1 MRRLLDKLNKN
12 LLLKVAGFNSIYIL
26 IKIGTGAIMSW
37 VLANYVGAAGMG
49 ILGNLR
55 NFTQGVWSFASL
67 GLENGLVKNAAQHK
81 ENPVVLKKI
90 FNTGWTMSIMA
101 SIVAAVII
109 FFSAGWLDQE
119 LIAVDVDFSIVF
131 KVFATGLPFYVLFI
145 FMTSLMQGY
154 EWYKK
159 FITLNIIISLIVF
172 LISAYL
178 SFEYN
183 LTGALYAIALVP
195 FAQCLAG
202 VVFWFTRVKPQISLK
217 ELLVFNFDKKTSGQL
232 LKYSAMALFSAL
244 LIPLINILIRNM
256 VRVEVS
262 DAAAGWWEAVVRISG
277 YYMLFVTSLV
287 SLYVLP
293 SLSKDSSPSNYRIT
307 IMHFYKTMLPI
318 VIAGLVT
325 IYLCRHLILNI
336 LFTQEFDGAQPLFK
350 WQLLGDFIKV
360 ITTVIAF
367 RFIALNDLWRY
378 LVAEILS
385 IISFYLLSLYLIP
398 VYQEEGVVMAYLGNY
413 LFYLLVL
420 LVLLRKEL
428 FSKIAID

>member
-26 IKIGTGAIMSW
+26 IKIGTGTVMSW

-49 ILGNLR
+49 VLGNLR

-67 GLENGLVKNAAQHK
+67 GLENGLVKNTAEHK
-81 ENPVVLKKI
+81 ENPVVLKKVI
-90 FNTGWTMSIMA
+90 NTGWTMSIITSM
-101 SIVAAVII
+101 VAAIVI
-109 FFSAGWLDQE
+109 FFSARWLDQE
-119 LIAVDVDFSIVF
+119 LIAVDADFSLVF
-131 KVFATGLPFYVLFI
+131 KLFAIGLPFYVLFI
-145 FMTSLMQGY
+145 FITSLMQGY

-178 SFEYN
+178 SFEHN

-195 FAQCLAG
+195 FTQCLVG
-202 VVFWFTRVKPQISLK
+202 VLFWFTRVKAQIALK
-217 ELLVFNFDKKTSGQL
+217 ELLALNFDKRTSGQL
-232 LKYSAMALFSAL
+232 LKYSAMALFSTL
-244 LIPLINILIRNM
+244 LIPFVNILVRNT

-262 DAAAGWWEAVVRISG
+262 DVAAGWWEAVVRISG

-293 SLSKDSSPSNYRIT
+293 NLSKDSSLKNYRIT
-307 IMHFYKTMLPI
+307 IVHFYKTMLPI

-325 IYLCRHLILNI
+325 IYLSRNLILSI
-336 LFTQEFDGAQPLFK
+336 LFTEEFNGAQPLFK
-350 WQLLGDFIKV
+350 WQLLGDFIRV

-367 RFIALNDLWRY
+367 RFIAINDLWRY
-378 LVAEILS
+378 LTAEVLS
-385 IISFYLLSLYLIP
+385 ILSFYLLSIYFIP
-398 VYQEEGVVMAYLGNY
+398 IYQEEGVVIAYLGNY
-413 LFYLLVL
+413 LFYLVVL

-428 FSKIAID
+428 FSKIKVV

>member
-26 IKIGTGAIMSW
+26 IKIGTGTVMSW

-49 ILGNLR
+49 VLGNLR
-55 NFTQGVWSFASL
+55 NFTQGIWSFASL
-67 GLENGLVKNAAQHK
+67 GLENGLVKNTAEHK
-81 ENPVVLKKI
+81 ENPVVLKKVI
-90 FNTGWTMSIMA
+90 NTGWTMSIVTSM
-101 SIVAAVII
+101 VAAIVI
-109 FFSAGWLDQE
+109 FFSARWLDQE
-119 LIAVDVDFSIVF
+119 LIAVDADFSLVF
-131 KVFATGLPFYVLFI
+131 KLFAIGLPFYVLFI
-145 FMTSLMQGY
+145 FITSLMQGY

-178 SFEYN
+178 SFEHN

-195 FAQCLAG
+195 FTQCLVG
-202 VVFWFTRVKPQISLK
+202 VLFWFTRVKAQIALK
-217 ELLVFNFDKKTSGQL
+217 ELLALNFDKRTSGQL
-232 LKYSAMALFSAL
+232 LKYSAMALFSTL
-244 LIPLINILIRNM
+244 LIPFVNILVRNT

-262 DAAAGWWEAVVRISG
+262 DVAAGWWEAVVRISG

-293 SLSKDSSPSNYRIT
+293 NLSKDSSLKNYRIT
-307 IMHFYKTMLPI
+307 IVHFYKTMLPI

-325 IYLCRHLILNI
+325 IYLSRNLILSI
-336 LFTQEFDGAQPLFK
+336 LFTEEFNGAQPLFK
-350 WQLLGDFIKV
+350 WQLLGDFIRV

-367 RFIALNDLWRY
+367 RFVAINDLWRY
-378 LVAEILS
+378 LTAEVLS
-385 IISFYLLSLYLIP
+385 ILSFYLLSIYFIP
-398 VYQEEGVVMAYLGNY
+398 IYQEEGVVIAYLGNY
-413 LFYLLVL
+413 LFYLVVL

-428 FSKIAID
+428 FSKIKVV

>member
-26 IKIGTGAIMSW
+26 IKIGTGTVMSW

-49 ILGNLR
+49 VLGNLR

-67 GLENGLVKNAAQHK
+67 GLENGLVKNTAEHK
-81 ENPVVLKKI
+81 ENPVVLKKVI
-90 FNTGWTMSIMA
+90 NTGWTMSIVTSM
-101 SIVAAVII
+101 VAAIVI
-109 FFSAGWLDQE
+109 FFSARWLDQE
-119 LIAVDVDFSIVF
+119 LIAVDADFSLVF
-131 KVFATGLPFYVLFI
+131 KLFAIGLPFYVLFI
-145 FMTSLMQGY
+145 FITSLMQGY

-178 SFEYN
+178 SFEHN

-195 FAQCLAG
+195 FTQCLVG
-202 VVFWFTRVKPQISLK
+202 VLFWFTRVKAQIALK
-217 ELLVFNFDKKTSGQL
+217 ELLALNFDKRTSGQL
-232 LKYSAMALFSAL
+232 LKYSAMALFSTL
-244 LIPLINILIRNM
+244 LIPFVNILVRNT

-262 DAAAGWWEAVVRISG
+262 DVAAGWWEAVVRISG

-293 SLSKDSSPSNYRIT
+293 NLSKDSSLKNYRIT
-307 IMHFYKTMLPI
+307 IVHFYKTMLPI

-325 IYLCRHLILNI
+325 IYLSRNLILSI
-336 LFTQEFDGAQPLFK
+336 LFTEEFNGAQPLFK
-350 WQLLGDFIKV
+350 WQLLGDFIRV

-367 RFIALNDLWRY
+367 RFIAINDLWRY
-378 LVAEILS
+378 LTAEVLS
-385 IISFYLLSLYLIP
+385 ILSFYLLSIYFIP
-398 VYQEEGVVMAYLGNY
+398 IYQEEGVVIAYLGNY
-413 LFYLLVL
+413 LFYLVVL

-428 FSKIAID
+428 FSKIKVV